1 MSYPDPVKKFLI
13 RQKLCTADRIRICKI
28 TLNFSVFFV
37 HDFAFTEWN
46 TFFSSSVSSSLRF
59 LQYCTMIPPQ
69 ASQNHCEI
77 CRIRT
82 RGTGARYHWAS
93 FWCRSGRLRSTTRR
107 TGAGRAW
114 AVPPTRTRLQPHPL
128 LHTGA
133 APPARWQQDRH
144 PAGAQGLLKKHIL
157 RTFNHLVYRTLFSCT
172 LNDFVK
178 HFIDKNV
185 FPGLLK
191 IMYF

>member
-93 FWCRSGRLRSTTRR
+93 FWCRSGRLRSTARR

-144 PAGAQGLLKKHIL
+144 PAGAQGLLKNTFCGLSIIWSIERCSVARWMIL
-157 RTFNHLVYRTLFSCT
+157 SNIL
-172 LNDFVK
+172 
-178 HFIDKNV
+178 
-185 FPGLLK
+185 
-191 IMYF
+191 